1 MIFFLRESGADL
13 QTHHNPPG
21 EQRADVSEENENM
34 LNIRGVN
41 GRLVINSLL
50 RKNSKSSPAALLLLH
65 CLFLSLSF
73 LWGSFMPSL
82 RSDEQKEVWS
92 SRPVIS
98 SPTSI
103 LHPLD
108 LMYACIPNS
117 PYSDLDASPSDPH
130 LEHELYDYHM
140 LDKPILF
147 MFWGALSTCIE
158 NVSRL
163 FFLFFFYC
171 RLRHEASRLFTISSL
186 CCRAN
191 SA

>member
-1 MIFFLRESGADL
+1 
-13 QTHHNPPG
+13 
-21 EQRADVSEENENM
+21 
-34 LNIRGVN
+34 
-41 GRLVINSLL
+41 
-50 RKNSKSSPAALLLLH
+50 
-65 CLFLSLSF
+65 
-73 LWGSFMPSL
+73 MPSL